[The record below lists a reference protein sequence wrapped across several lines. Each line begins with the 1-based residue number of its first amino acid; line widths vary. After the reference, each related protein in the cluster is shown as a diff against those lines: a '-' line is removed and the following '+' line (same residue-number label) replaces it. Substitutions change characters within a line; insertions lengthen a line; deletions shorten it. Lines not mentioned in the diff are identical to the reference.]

1 MSKEISMTSISKS
14 KLFRKSSY
22 VFKLTGSAC
31 LKYSLSNPKILLIKL
46 DKSVLKLKLKLGLS
60 QHL

>member
-22 VFKLTGSAC
+22 AFKLTGSAC
-31 LKYSLSNPKILLIKL
+31 LKYSLSNLKTLLIKL
-46 DKSVLKLKLKLGLS
+46 DRSVLKLKLKLGLS